1 MIATLLFINGCA
13 GTKPVI
19 NTSPNNTGAHQ
30 HHLASLN
37 NIKSFALKGRLGV
50 VTQQKGFSGSIQWQH
65 LSEIDDIS
73 IYSPLGAKIVNIA
86 KNSIGVTLIS
96 QDGKRFQA
104 QDAESLTENTLGFR
118 LPLSNLSNWVIGK
131 TGTNNIEALS
141 IDEMG
146 RIIAFK
152 QDGWFVS
159 YENYTKIDSV
169 ALPTKIFLKSEKVNL
184 KIIIEKWISQ

>member
-1 MIATLLFINGCA
+1 MISTLLFINGCA

-19 NTSPNNTGAHQ
+19 NTSPNNTSAHQ
-30 HHLASLN
+30 YHLASLN

-50 VTQQKGFSGSIQWQH
+50 VTQQKGFTGSIQWQH
-65 LSEIDDIS
+65 LSDVDDIS
-73 IYSPLGAKIVNIA
+73 IYSPLGAKIANIA
-86 KNSIGVTLIS
+86 KNGTGVTLTS

-146 RIIAFK
+146 RIITFK
-152 QDGWFVS
+152 QDGWHIS
-159 YENYTKIDSV
+159 YENYTEIDRV
-169 ALPTKIFLKSEKVNL
+169 ALPTKILLKSEKVNL